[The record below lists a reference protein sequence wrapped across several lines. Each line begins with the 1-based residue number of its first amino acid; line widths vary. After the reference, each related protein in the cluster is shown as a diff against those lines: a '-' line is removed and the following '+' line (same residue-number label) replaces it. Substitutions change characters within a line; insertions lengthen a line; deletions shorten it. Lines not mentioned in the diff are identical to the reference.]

1 MNEEFVNTYIEMNN
15 KKIEELTRTEI
26 LLQTRLI
33 IAEKAV
39 ARLNDEKTNLMTD
52 FENFKLVQ
60 NGVNQEYSDKNKELF
75 NENQDLI
82 EINKK
87 LIGEVESLKQ
97 AIVLASENQKNVKS
111 IVKS

>member
-15 KKIEELTRTEI
+15 KKIEELTRSEV

-33 IAEKAV
+33 IAEKMV
-39 ARLNDEKTNLMTD
+39 GKLNEEKKKTVDD
-52 FENFKLVQ
+52 FENYKLVQ
-60 NGVNQEYSDKNKELF
+60 NEVATNYTEKNKELYE
-75 NENQDLI
+75 ENQKLI

-87 LIGEVESLKQ
+87 LIEEVESLKQ

-111 IVKS
+111 IVK

>member
-39 ARLNDEKTNLMTD
+39 ARLNDEKTNLSTD

-60 NGVNQEYSDKNKELF
+60 INIQREYSDKNKELF

-82 EINKK
+82 NQKKMLLEEI
-87 LIGEVESLKQ
+87 ESLKQ
-97 AIVLASENQKNVKS
+97 AITLVSENQKK
-111 IVKS
+111 K

>member
-39 ARLNDEKTNLMTD
+39 ARLNDEKTNLSTD

-60 NGVNQEYSDKNKELF
+60 NNVNQEYSDKNKEMF
-75 NENQDLI
+75 NENQDLNNKNKLLVE
-82 EINKK
+82 EI
-87 LIGEVESLKQ
+87 ESLKQ
-97 AIVLASENQKNVKS
+97 AINLASEVQKK
-111 IVKS
+111 K